1 MVMAICMTMFD
12 GGAAAWAESPF
23 IVPVAA
29 CIMVVGIV
37 AANAWGSARKRQI
50 ESEERLAAIARG
62 LPLPPTQAELALTRK
77 EPTPDAL
84 RRRSNVRMGGIVV
97 TCGAIGVMLFFA
109 LIAVILGQ
117 REVWTGVACGLVPLG
132 IGVGLLIDAGIQ
144 GKEIEGQG
152 IGSRE

>member
-1 MVMAICMTMFD
+1 MVMAILD
-12 GGAAAWAESPF
+12 GGIAAVVDSAN

-29 CIMVVGIV
+29 CLMVFGIV

-62 LPLPPTQAELALTRK
+62 VPVPPTMAELALTRK

-84 RRRSNVRMGGIVV
+84 RRRGNVRMGGIVV
-97 TCGAIGVMLFFA
+97 TCGAIGIMLFFA
-109 LIAVILGQ
+109 LIAMILGQ
-117 REVWTGVACGLVPLG
+117 REVWTGVACGLIPLG

-144 GKEIEGQG
+144 GRELEGQG
-152 IGSRE
+152 VGNRE